1 MIYANPVPVANACQ
15 MGKDVVEDAL
25 KAICKAIIDLTMCD
39 RDISLQMGFCNV
51 RITDRKLKV
60 IFADYLAK
68 ELSDKN
74 FEGQMKRQASPVAT
88 LWKTSY
94 NKNFERSS
102 LGTLIKKPN
111 QEVTEALN
119 EKTKALKMMS
129 LDMSSSSKF
138 TKSAAPRK

>member
-1 MIYANPVPVANACQ
+1 
-15 MGKDVVEDAL
+15 
-25 KAICKAIIDLTMCD
+25 
-39 RDISLQMGFCNV
+39 
-51 RITDRKLKV
+51 
-60 IFADYLAK
+60 
-68 ELSDKN
+68 
-74 FEGQMKRQASPVAT
+74 MKRQASPVAT

-119 EKTKALKMMS
+119 EKTKALKLMS

-138 TKSAAPRK
+138 TKSVAPRK